1 LLSNLYLHYV
11 LDLWF
16 EHVVKPRLQ
25 GEAYLVRYIDDFVV
39 CFQYRADA
47 LRLQDAL
54 RKRLGKFGLELEP
67 AKTKLVLISTNVQLG
82 ITLSHWVEH
91 TIARIMNGRTIMS
104 MIHIQFHPALQFK
117 SHPSTPVEYRRY

>member
-1 LLSNLYLHYV
+1 MPAIIMITCAESLAWLFLSANRRIRSDNMRRNDY
-11 LDLWF
+11 
-16 EHVVKPRLQ
+16 
-25 GEAYLVRYIDDFVV
+25 
-39 CFQYRADA
+39 DA
-47 LRLQDAL
+47 QPYSQKRVMRR
-54 RKRLGKFGLELEP
+54 RK
-67 AKTKLVLISTNVQLG
+67 AVLISTNVQLG